1 MRSAML
7 RFPFNL
13 VTSCLCSKPPFILRS
28 LDRRLIS
35 LILSAQRSS
44 SSSSDLALGRAKNAS
59 MTRPFCVKR
68 MRRESRA
75 VDRMQCR
82 KFASLHP
89 SQTCNFRPAYPIPT
103 MGLSGSEG
111 TVDQIFAILH
121 FFVQEPILNFI
132 KFPFWNAV
140 E

>member
-1 MRSAML
+1 
-7 RFPFNL
+7 
-13 VTSCLCSKPPFILRS
+13 
-28 LDRRLIS
+28 
-35 LILSAQRSS
+35 
-44 SSSSDLALGRAKNAS
+44 
-59 MTRPFCVKR
+59 

-75 VDRMQCR
+75 VYRMQCR
-82 KFASLHP
+82 KFESLHP

>member
-44 SSSSDLALGRAKNAS
+44 SSSSDLALARAKNAS

-68 MRRESRA
+68 RRRCDESRA
-75 VDRMQCR
+75 PYIACNAGSSNRYIRVKRVI
-82 KFASLHP
+82 SGLPIP
-89 SQTCNFRPAYPIPT
+89 SQRWVYPDRKE
-103 MGLSGSEG
+103 L
-111 TVDQIFAILH
+111 L
-121 FFVQEPILNFI
+121 I
-132 KFPFWNAV
+132 KYLQFYISLFKSQY
-140 E
+140 